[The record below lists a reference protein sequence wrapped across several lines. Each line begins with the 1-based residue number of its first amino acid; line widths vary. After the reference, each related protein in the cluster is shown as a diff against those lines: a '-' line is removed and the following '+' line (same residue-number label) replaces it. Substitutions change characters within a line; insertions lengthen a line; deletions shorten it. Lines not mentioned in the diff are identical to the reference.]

1 MGTGHIEQGQ
11 VKVEGSEIVFK
22 SGSVPGFMIEGMIGQ
37 AITQVY
43 QQFDYFNRLYT
54 DPKHERHKFW
64 LENGKALCLIAYAEA
79 KQTIECLED
88 MKDATLKPKHRA
100 YREITQ
106 SFLDK
111 QKKLEKKTS
120 TAKRRNNKAFVS
132 SIANIADWLNSTTVV
147 MSSYSD
153 VKDIRN
159 EAKSW
164 Q

>member
-1 MGTGHIEQGQ
+1 MGKEAM
-11 VKVEGSEIVFK
+11 VKVEHTDIKFK
-22 SGSVPGFMIEGMIGQ
+22 SGSVPGFMIEGLIGQ

-43 QQFDYFNRLYT
+43 QQFNYFNELYT

-79 KQTIECLED
+79 KQTIDCLED

-100 YREITQ
+100 YREITTE
-106 SFLDK
+106 FLKRQD
-111 QKKLEKKTS
+111 KLEKKTAS
-120 TAKRRNNKAFVS
+120 AKRRNNKSFVK
-132 SIANIADWLNSTTVV
+132 SIANIADWLQSTTVV

-153 VKDIRN
+153 IKDIRN

>member
-1 MGTGHIEQGQ
+1 MGKETL
-11 VKVEGSEIVFK
+11 VKVEHTDIKFK
-22 SGSVPGFMIEGMIGQ
+22 PGSVPGFMIEGLIGQ

-43 QQFDYFNRLYT
+43 QQFNYFNELYT
-54 DPKHERHKFW
+54 DVKHERHKDW
-64 LENGKALCLIAYAEA
+64 LVNGKALCLIAYAEA
-79 KQTIECLED
+79 KQTIDCLED
-88 MKDATLKPKHRA
+88 MKDATLKPKHKA

-111 QKKLEKKTS
+111 QKKLEKKTA
-120 TAKRRNNKAFVS
+120 TAKRRNNKSFIN

-153 VKDIRN
+153 IKDIRN